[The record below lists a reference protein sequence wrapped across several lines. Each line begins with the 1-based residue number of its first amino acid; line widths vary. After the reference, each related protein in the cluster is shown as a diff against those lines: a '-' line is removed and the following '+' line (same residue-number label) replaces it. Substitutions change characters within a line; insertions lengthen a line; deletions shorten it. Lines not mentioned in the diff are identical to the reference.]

1 MNKKNIFR
9 FKIVITTMIIAAV
22 TIFVSPIVVNL
33 ANQFFP
39 KYPFFAFILMV
50 MLLTCLCSIIF
61 IMKQTFHLLLSTKKD
76 RLTSDNIVEKMNQI
90 KHTSIFLSTLYTML
104 LPLSY
109 ILAEKDD
116 APGLILIFLVLLLL
130 SLYIIKI
137 TLKKLKRNQVVD

>member
-22 TIFVSPIVVNL
+22 NIFVSPIVVNL